1 MVEGWLMTGPA
12 ETMHPGKLSM
22 KNLFAMSSR
31 MLWRDWRGGE
41 LRILA
46 VALVIAVTSVTSVGF
61 FIDRVQ
67 QGMDQQASE
76 LIAADL
82 VVSSASPVAGERSD
96 RAETLG
102 LEIAE
107 TTGFR
112 SVIIAGDQPKLV
124 EAKAVSEDYPLR
136 GTLSVSDTLFGE
148 EYQVETVPAAG
159 EAWAEPKLFQE
170 LGLSPGDRVTLGEV
184 TLTLTQILT
193 YEPDRGGDFFSVAPR
208 LLFNIEDLAATG
220 LVQTGSLVRYH
231 LLLAGEPAR
240 IRDYAD
246 WLDRNPREG
255 ERLLTVEG
263 GRPELRN
270 ALERA
275 RSFLGLAALVSV
287 LLAGVA
293 VATAARRFSQR
304 HLDTS
309 AIMRSMGA
317 TQNRISLLF
326 FFEMLWLALLASTL
340 GSLLGYLTQI
350 VIAQIMDQLLIATLP
365 QPSLKPLLMG
375 YVTGIILLLGFAMP
389 PLLAL
394 KRVPPLRVLRKDIAG
409 TGASS
414 WFFTLGVLVTMGVLL
429 YWQTQDPE
437 LVVYMLSGI
446 VLTLLLLAACARLL
460 IAALNTIR
468 GSVGVAWRFGLANI
482 ARRPSG
488 SVMQIVAFGLG
499 LMVLLLLSTVRNDL
513 LDDWQRSLPEDAPN
527 HFLINIQSDQVD
539 GINNFFT
546 GQGVETRIY
555 PMVRA
560 RLAKINGRAVT
571 TDDYDSERAKHLL
584 TREFNLSW
592 SEELPA
598 ASHVIEGEWWSSGQ
612 NGQPLL
618 SLEEGIGK
626 SLRIGMHDSVTFDIN
641 GTEVPL
647 RVTSLRK
654 VDWDS
659 FNVNF
664 FTVLPPGL
672 LDQYPA
678 SWVTSIYLDPEQKG
692 ELGELVKAFP
702 NVTIIDVGALM
713 TRVRTIMDRVSLAVE
728 FIFLFT
734 LMAGVAVL
742 LAAIQSTQDERRYES
757 AILRTLGAQRGTL
770 MRGLVAEFVTLGAL
784 AGLLAGV
791 AATSLAWLFAEQVF
805 KFDYSFNPWIPL
817 VGIIAGVLIVGVS
830 GVLGTRRVLQQPP
843 LLTLRR
849 A

>member
-1 MVEGWLMTGPA
+1 MR
-12 ETMHPGKLSM
+12 
-22 KNLFAMSSR
+22 NLFAMSGR

-46 VALVIAVTSVTSVGF
+46 IALVIAVTSVTSVGF

-107 TTGFR
+107 TTSFR

-124 EAKAVSEDYPLR
+124 EAKAVSENYPLR

-148 EYQVETVPAAG
+148 EYQVESVPAAG

-208 LLFNIEDLAATG
+208 LLFNTEDLAATG

-231 LLLAGEPAR
+231 LLLAGEPSA
-240 IRDYAD
+240 IREYGA

-309 AIMRSMGA
+309 AIMRCMGA

-326 FFEMLWLALLASTL
+326 LLEMLWLALLASTL
-340 GSLLGYLTQI
+340 GSVLGYLTQI

-414 WFFTLGVLVTMGVLL
+414 WLFTLGVLVSMGVLL
-429 YWQTQDPE
+429 YWQTRDPE

-460 IAALNTIR
+460 IAALNSVR

-499 LMVLLLLSTVRNDL
+499 IMVLLLLSTVRNDL

-539 GINNFFT
+539 GINSFFA

-560 RLAKINGRAVT
+560 RLTKINGKAIS
-571 TDDYDSERAKHLL
+571 TDDYESERAKHLL

-592 SEELPA
+592 SEALPA
-598 ASHVIEGEWWSSGQ
+598 ASHVIEGQWWSSGQ

-647 RVTSLRK
+647 RVTNLRK

-672 LDQYPA
+672 LDRYPA

-805 KFDYSFNPWIPL
+805 KFDYSVNPWIPL
-817 VGIIAGVLIVGVS
+817 VGIVAGILIVGLS
-830 GVLGTRRVLQQPP
+830 GVL
-843 LLTLRR
+843 
-849 A
+849 

>member
-1 MVEGWLMTGPA
+1 MAEGWSMARQTEA
-12 ETMHPGKLSM
+12 MHPGKQSM
-22 KNLFAMSSR
+22 KNLFAMSTR

-46 VALVIAVTSVTSVGF
+46 IALVIAVTSVTSVGF

-82 VVSSASPVAGERSD
+82 VVSSASPVAGDRSD
-96 RAETLG
+96 RAEALG

-107 TTGFR
+107 TTSFR

-124 EAKAVSEDYPLR
+124 EAKAVSEHYPLR
-136 GTLSVSDTLFGE
+136 GALSISDALFGE
-148 EYQVETVPAAG
+148 EYQVETVPAPG

-184 TLTLTQILT
+184 TLTLTHILT

-208 LLFNIEDLAATG
+208 LLFNIGNLDATG
-220 LVQTGSLVRYH
+220 LVQTGSLIRYH
-231 LLLAGEPAR
+231 LLLGGEPAR

-309 AIMRSMGA
+309 AIMRCMGA
-317 TQNRISLLF
+317 TQNSISLLF
-326 FFEMLWLALLASTL
+326 LLEMLWLALLASTL
-340 GSLLGYLTQI
+340 GVLLGYFAQI
-350 VIAQIMDQLLIATLP
+350 VIAQIMDQLLITALP
-365 QPSLKPLLMG
+365 QPSLKPLLLG
-375 YVTGIILLLGFAMP
+375 YVTGIILLIGFAMP

-414 WFFTLGVLVTMGVLL
+414 WLFTLGVLVSMGVLL

-446 VLTLLLLAACARLL
+446 VLTLLLLAVCARLL
-460 IAALNTIR
+460 IASLNSIR

-499 LMVLLLLSTVRNDL
+499 IMVLLLLSTVRNDL
-513 LDDWQRSLPEDAPN
+513 LDDWQRWACPAEAAVERLDLPDDLVFPILLRADLPLPALPVVGGRAAEELLVGGGRAVLVNGGDGRVVGRPDPDLPELRSLDHVFPPLAAAVRGARRLDR
-527 HFLINIQSDQVD
+527 HRD
-539 GINNFFT
+539 GLTIAHDLELDH
-546 GQGVETRIY
+546 V
-555 PMVRA
+555 VRA
-560 RLAKINGRAVT
+560 RAA
-571 TDDYDSERAKHLL
+571 AP
-584 TREFNLSW
+584 
-592 SEELPA
+592 LPA
-598 ASHVIEGEWWSSGQ
+598 TA
-612 NGQPLL
+612 
-618 SLEEGIGK
+618 
-626 SLRIGMHDSVTFDIN
+626 
-641 GTEVPL
+641 
-647 RVTSLRK
+647 
-654 VDWDS
+654 
-659 FNVNF
+659 
-664 FTVLPPGL
+664 PP
-672 LDQYPA
+672 
-678 SWVTSIYLDPEQKG
+678 
-692 ELGELVKAFP
+692 
-702 NVTIIDVGALM
+702 
-713 TRVRTIMDRVSLAVE
+713 R
-728 FIFLFT
+728 
-734 LMAGVAVL
+734 
-742 LAAIQSTQDERRYES
+742 
-757 AILRTLGAQRGTL
+757 AQRG
-770 MRGLVAEFVTLGAL
+770 RG
-784 AGLLAGV
+784 
-791 AATSLAWLFAEQVF
+791 
-805 KFDYSFNPWIPL
+805 
-817 VGIIAGVLIVGVS
+817 
-830 GVLGTRRVLQQPP
+830 
-843 LLTLRR
+843 RR
-849 A
+849 APAGDSGSECSRSCRRRRAHERNRWSC

>member
-1 MVEGWLMTGPA
+1 M
-12 ETMHPGKLSM
+12 SM
-22 KNLFAMSSR
+22 KNLLAMSRR

-46 VALVIAVTSVTSVGF
+46 IALVIAVTSVTSVGF

-67 QGMDQQASE
+67 QGMDQQAAE

-82 VVSSASPVAGERSD
+82 VISSNGPVAGTRSER
-96 RAETLG
+96 AAALG
-102 LEIAE
+102 LEIAK
-107 TTGFR
+107 TTSFR
-112 SVIIAGDQPKLV
+112 SVIIAGEQPKLV
-124 EAKAVSEDYPLR
+124 EAKAVSEGYPLR
-136 GTLSVSDTLFGE
+136 GALSVSDTLFGE
-148 EYQVETVPAAG
+148 ERQVAAIPAQG

-170 LGLSPGDRVTLGEV
+170 LGLEPGDRVTLGSV
-184 TLTLTQILT
+184 TLTLTRILT

-208 LLFNIEDLAATG
+208 LLFNIGDLAATG
-220 LVQTGSLVRYH
+220 LVQTGSLVRHH
-231 LLLAGEPAR
+231 LLLAGEPGL
-240 IRDYAD
+240 IRDYAG
-246 WLDRNPREG
+246 WLEANPGEG

-263 GRPELRN
+263 GRPELRS

-275 RSFLGLAALVSV
+275 QSFLGLAALISV

-304 HLDTS
+304 HLDTG

-326 FFEMLWLALLASTL
+326 FFEMLWLALIASTL
-340 GSLLGYLTQI
+340 GSLLGYFTQL
-350 VIAQIMDQLLIATLP
+350 VIAQLMDQLLLTTLP
-365 QPSLKPLLMG
+365 PPSLKPLLLG
-375 YVTGIILLLGFAMP
+375 YATGIILLLGFAMP

-394 KRVPPLRVLRKDIAG
+394 KRVPPLRVLRKDVAG
-409 TGASS
+409 TGVSS
-414 WFFTLGVLVTMGVLL
+414 WLFTLGVLLSMGVLL
-429 YWQTQDPE
+429 YWQTQDLK

-446 VLTLLLLAACARLL
+446 FLTLLLLAACARLL
-460 IAALNTIR
+460 ISGLNTIR

-499 LMVLLLLSTVRNDL
+499 IMVLLLLSTVRNDL
-513 LDDWQRSLPEDAPN
+513 LDDWQGSLPEDAPN
-527 HFLINIQSDQVD
+527 HFLINIQSDQVEA
-539 GINNFFT
+539 INDFFT

-560 RLAKINGRAVT
+560 RLIKINGRAVS
-571 TDDYDSERAKHLL
+571 TDDYDGERAKHLL

-592 SEELPA
+592 SDALPA
-598 ASHVIEGEWWSSGQ
+598 ASHVTEGEWWNSEQ
-612 NGQPLL
+612 QGQPLL
-618 SLEEGIGK
+618 SLEEGIGE
-626 SLRIGMHDSVTFDIN
+626 SLRIGMQDSVTFDVN
-641 GTEVPL
+641 GSEVSL
-647 RVTSLRK
+647 RVVNLRK

-672 LDQYPA
+672 LDRYPA
-678 SWVTSIYLDPEQKG
+678 SWVTSIYLDSEQRG
-692 ELGELVKAFP
+692 RLGELVKAFP

-734 LMAGVAVL
+734 LMAGIAVL
-742 LAAIQSTQDERRYES
+742 LAAIQSTQDERRFES
-757 AILRTLGAQRGTL
+757 AILRTLGAQRGIL
-770 MRGLVAEFVTLGAL
+770 MRGLVAEFVTLGGL

-791 AATSLAWLFAEQVF
+791 TATALAWLFAEHVF
-805 KFDYSFNPWIPL
+805 QFDYSFNPWIPL
-817 VGIIAGVLIVGVS
+817 AGVVAGVLIVGVS
-830 GVLGTRRVLQQPP
+830 GVLGTRKVLQQPP

>member
-1 MVEGWLMTGPA
+1 MAAGWSMARPIEA
-12 ETMHPGKLSM
+12 MHPVRQSM
-22 KNLFAMSSR
+22 KNLFGMSSR

-46 VALVIAVTSVTSVGF
+46 IALVIAVTSVTSVGF

-82 VVSSASPVAGERSD
+82 VVSSASPVGVERSEM
-96 RAETLG
+96 AESLG

-107 TTGFR
+107 TTSFR
-112 SVIIAGDQPKLV
+112 SVIIAGEQPKLV
-124 EAKAVSEDYPLR
+124 EAKAVSENYPLR
-136 GTLSVSDTLFGE
+136 GTLSISDTLFGE
-148 EYQVETVPAAG
+148 EYQVETVPARG

-170 LGLSPGDRVTLGEV
+170 LGLSPGDRVTLGQV
-184 TLTLTQILT
+184 TLTLTEILT

-208 LLFNIEDLAATG
+208 LLFNIGDLAATG

-240 IRDYAD
+240 IRDYAG

-326 FFEMLWLALLASTL
+326 LLEMLWLALLASTL
-340 GSLLGYLTQI
+340 GSMLGYLTQI
-350 VIAQIMDQLLIATLP
+350 VIAQIMDQLLLATLP
-365 QPSLKPLLMG
+365 QPSFKPLLLG

-414 WFFTLGVLVTMGVLL
+414 WFFTLGVLVSMGVLL

-499 LMVLLLLSTVRNDL
+499 IMVLLLLSTVRNDL

-527 HFLINIQSDQVD
+527 HFLINIQSDQVE
-539 GINNFFT
+539 GINDFFA

-560 RLAKINGRAVT
+560 RLTAINSREIS
-571 TDDYDSERAKHLL
+571 TDDYESERAKHLL

-598 ASHVIEGEWWSSGQ
+598 ASHVIEGQWWSSEQ

-626 SLRIGMHDSVTFDIN
+626 SLRIGMGDSVTFDIN

-647 RVTSLRK
+647 RVTNLRK

-678 SWVTSIYLDPEQKG
+678 SWVTSIYLDRQQKG

-713 TRVRTIMDRVSLAVE
+713 TRVRSIMDRVSLAVE

-734 LMAGVAVL
+734 LMAGIAVL

-805 KFDYSFNPWIPL
+805 KFEYSFNPWIPL
-817 VGIIAGVLIVGVS
+817 VGIVAGILIVGLS
-830 GVLGTRRVLQQPP
+830 GVLGTRKVLQQPP

>member
-1 MVEGWLMTGPA
+1 MAGGWSMTRQA
-12 ETMHPGKLSM
+12 EAMHPGKQSM
-22 KNLFAMSSR
+22 KNLFAMSGR

-46 VALVIAVTSVTSVGF
+46 IALVIAVTSVTSVGF

-107 TTGFR
+107 TTSFR

-124 EAKAVSEDYPLR
+124 EAKAVSENYPLR
-136 GTLSVSDTLFGE
+136 GTLSISDTLFGE
-148 EYQVETVPAAG
+148 EYQVETVPAPG

-184 TLTLTQILT
+184 TLTLTHILT

-231 LLLAGEPAR
+231 LLLAGEPAQ

-309 AIMRSMGA
+309 AIMRCMGA

-326 FFEMLWLALLASTL
+326 LLEMLWLALLASTL
-340 GSLLGYLTQI
+340 GSVLGYLTQI

-365 QPSLKPLLMG
+365 QPSLKPLLLG

-414 WFFTLGVLVTMGVLL
+414 WFFTLGVLVSMGVLL
-429 YWQTQDPE
+429 YWQTRDPE

-460 IAALNTIR
+460 IAALNSVR

-499 LMVLLLLSTVRNDL
+499 IMVLLLLSTVRNDL

-539 GINNFFT
+539 GINSFFA

-560 RLAKINGRAVT
+560 RLTKINGRAVT
-571 TDDYDSERAKHLL
+571 TDDYDNERAKHLL

-592 SEELPA
+592 SEALPA
-598 ASHVIEGEWWSSGQ
+598 ASHVIEGQWWSSAQ

-647 RVTSLRK
+647 RVTNLRK

-672 LDQYPA
+672 LDRYPA

-817 VGIIAGVLIVGVS
+817 VGIVAGILIVGLS
-830 GVLGTRRVLQQPP
+830 GVLGTRKVLQQPP

>member
-1 MVEGWLMTGPA
+1 MA
-12 ETMHPGKLSM
+12 ESWSMARPTEAMHPGKQSM
-22 KNLFAMSSR
+22 KNLFAMSTR

-46 VALVIAVTSVTSVGF
+46 IALVIAVTSVTSVGF

-82 VVSSASPVAGERSD
+82 VVSSASPVAGDRSD
-96 RAETLG
+96 RAEALG

-107 TTGFR
+107 TTSFR

-124 EAKAVSEDYPLR
+124 EAKAVSEHYPLR
-136 GTLSVSDTLFGE
+136 GALSISDALFGE
-148 EYQVETVPAAG
+148 EYQVETVPAPG

-170 LGLSPGDRVTLGEV
+170 LGILPGDRVTLGEV
-184 TLTLTQILT
+184 TLTLTHILT

-220 LVQTGSLVRYH
+220 LVQTGSLIRYH
-231 LLLAGEPAR
+231 LLLGGEPAR

-309 AIMRSMGA
+309 AIMRCMGA
-317 TQNRISLLF
+317 TQNSISLLF
-326 FFEMLWLALLASTL
+326 LLEMLWLALLASTL
-340 GSLLGYLTQI
+340 GVLLGYFAQI
-350 VIAQIMDQLLIATLP
+350 VIAQIMDQLLLTALP
-365 QPSLKPLLMG
+365 QPSLKPLLLG

-414 WFFTLGVLVTMGVLL
+414 WLFTLGVLVSMGVLL

-446 VLTLLLLAACARLL
+446 VLTLLLLAVCARLL
-460 IAALNTIR
+460 IASLNSIR

-499 LMVLLLLSTVRNDL
+499 IMVLLLLSTVRNDL

-527 HFLINIQSDQVD
+527 HFLINIQNDQVE
-539 GINNFFT
+539 GINEFFA

-560 RLAKINGRAVT
+560 RLTKINGRAIS
-571 TDDYDSERAKHLL
+571 TDDYESERAKHLV

-592 SEELPA
+592 SGELPA
-598 ASHVIEGEWWSSGQ
+598 ASHVIEGQWWSSEQ

-618 SLEEGIGK
+618 SLEEGIGE
-626 SLRIGMHDSVTFDIN
+626 SLRIGMHDNVTFDIN

-647 RVTSLRK
+647 QVTNLRK

-678 SWVTSIYLDPEQKG
+678 SWVTSIYLDQQQKG
-692 ELGELVKAFP
+692 QLGELVKAYP

-734 LMAGVAVL
+734 LMAGIAVL

-784 AGLLAGV
+784 AGLLAGI

-817 VGIIAGVLIVGVS
+817 AGILAGILIVGLS
-830 GVLGTRRVLQQPP
+830 GVLGTRKVLQQPP

>member
-1 MVEGWLMTGPA
+1 MAGGWSMTGPA
-12 ETMHPGKLSM
+12 EAMHPGKQSM
-22 KNLFAMSSR
+22 KNLFAMSGR

-46 VALVIAVTSVTSVGF
+46 IALVIAVTSVTSVGF

-96 RAETLG
+96 RADTLG
-102 LEIAE
+102 LQIAE
-107 TTGFR
+107 TTSFR

-124 EAKAVSEDYPLR
+124 EAKAVSENYPLR

-148 EYQVETVPAAG
+148 EYQVESVPAAG

-309 AIMRSMGA
+309 AIMRCMGA

-326 FFEMLWLALLASTL
+326 LLEMLWLALLASTL
-340 GSLLGYLTQI
+340 GSVLGYLTQI

-414 WFFTLGVLVTMGVLL
+414 WFFTLGVLVSMGVLL
-429 YWQTQDPE
+429 YWQTRDPE

-460 IAALNTIR
+460 IAALNSVR

-499 LMVLLLLSTVRNDL
+499 IMVLLLLSTVRNDL

-539 GINNFFT
+539 GINSFFA

-560 RLAKINGRAVT
+560 RLTKINGRAVT
-571 TDDYDSERAKHLL
+571 TDDYDNERAKHLL

-592 SEELPA
+592 SEALPA
-598 ASHVIEGEWWSSGQ
+598 ASHVIEGQWWSSAQ

-647 RVTSLRK
+647 RVTNLRK

-672 LDQYPA
+672 LDRYPA

-817 VGIIAGVLIVGVS
+817 VGIVAGILIVGLS
-830 GVLGTRRVLQQPP
+830 GVLGTRKVLQQPP

>member
-1 MVEGWLMTGPA
+1 MAEDWSMTWPA
-12 ETMHPGKLSM
+12 DPMHPGEQPM
-22 KNLFAMSSR
+22 KNLLAMSRR

-46 VALVIAVTSVTSVGF
+46 IALVIAVTSVTSVGF

-82 VVSSASPVAGERSD
+82 VVSSASPVDGERSD

-107 TTGFR
+107 TTSFR
-112 SVIIAGDQPKLV
+112 SVIIAGEQPKLV
-124 EAKAVSEDYPLR
+124 EAKAVSENYPLR
-136 GTLSVSDTLFGE
+136 GTLSISNTLFGE
-148 EYQVETVPAAG
+148 EYQVETVPAPG

-170 LGLSPGDRVTLGEV
+170 LGLSPGDRVTLGQV
-184 TLTLTQILT
+184 TLTLRQILT

-208 LLFNIEDLAATG
+208 LLFNIDDLDATG

-231 LLLAGEPAR
+231 LLLAGEAAR

-263 GRPELRN
+263 GRPELRS

-275 RSFLGLAALVSV
+275 RSFLGLAALISV

-309 AIMRSMGA
+309 AIMRCMGA

-326 FFEMLWLALLASTL
+326 LFEMLWLALLASTL
-340 GSLLGYLTQI
+340 GSLLGYFTQI
-350 VIAQIMDQLLIATLP
+350 VIAQIMDQLLLTTLP
-365 QPSLKPLLMG
+365 QPSLKPLLLG

-414 WFFTLGVLVTMGVLL
+414 WFFTVGVLVSMGVLL

-437 LVVYMLSGI
+437 LVVYMLAGI

-460 IAALNTIR
+460 IASLNTIR

-499 LMVLLLLSTVRNDL
+499 IMVLLLLSTVRNDL

-527 HFLINIQSDQVD
+527 HFLINIQSDQVE
-539 GINNFFT
+539 GINDFFA
-546 GQGVETRIY
+546 GQGVETRLY

-560 RLAKINGRAVT
+560 RLTRINGRAIS
-571 TDDYDSERAKHLL
+571 TDDYESERAKHLL

-592 SEELPA
+592 SGELPT
-598 ASHVIEGEWWSSGQ
+598 ASHVIEGEWWGSEQ
-612 NGQPLL
+612 QGQPLL
-618 SLEEGIGK
+618 SLEEGIGE
-626 SLRIGMHDSVTFDIN
+626 SLRIGMHDTVTFDIN

-647 RVTSLRK
+647 RVTNLRK

-664 FTVLPPGL
+664 FTVSPPGL
-672 LDQYPA
+672 LEQYPA
-678 SWVTSIYLDPEQKG
+678 SWVTSIYLDRQQKAR
-692 ELGELVKAFP
+692 LGELVQAFP

-713 TRVRTIMDRVSLAVE
+713 TRVRTIMDKVSLAVE

-734 LMAGVAVL
+734 LMAGIAVL

-805 KFDYSFNPWIPL
+805 KFEYSFNPWIPL
-817 VGIIAGVLIVGVS
+817 VGILAGILIVGIS
-830 GVLGTRRVLQQPP
+830 GVLGTRKVLQQPP

>member
-1 MVEGWLMTGPA
+1 MAGGWSMTGPVEA
-12 ETMHPGKLSM
+12 MHPGKQSM
-22 KNLFAMSSR
+22 RNLFAMSGR

-46 VALVIAVTSVTSVGF
+46 IALVIAVTSVTSVGF

-107 TTGFR
+107 TTSFR

-124 EAKAVSEDYPLR
+124 EAKAVSENYPLR

-148 EYQVETVPAAG
+148 EYQVESVPAAG

-231 LLLAGEPAR
+231 LLLAGEPSA
-240 IRDYAD
+240 IREYGA

-309 AIMRSMGA
+309 AIMRCMGA

-326 FFEMLWLALLASTL
+326 LLEMLWLALLASTL
-340 GSLLGYLTQI
+340 GSVLGYLTQI

-414 WFFTLGVLVTMGVLL
+414 WLFTLGVLVSMGVLL
-429 YWQTQDPE
+429 YWQTRDPE

-460 IAALNTIR
+460 IAALNSVR

-499 LMVLLLLSTVRNDL
+499 IMVLLLLSTVRNDL

-539 GINNFFT
+539 GINSFFA

-560 RLAKINGRAVT
+560 RLTKINGRAVT
-571 TDDYDSERAKHLL
+571 TDDYDNERAKHLL

-592 SEELPA
+592 SEALPA
-598 ASHVIEGEWWSSGQ
+598 ASHVIEGQWWSSAQ

-647 RVTSLRK
+647 RVTNLRK

-672 LDQYPA
+672 LDRYPA

-817 VGIIAGVLIVGVS
+817 VGIVAGILIVGLS
-830 GVLGTRRVLQQPP
+830 GVLGTRKVLQQPP

>member
-1 MVEGWLMTGPA
+1 MAEGWSMTWPA
-12 ETMHPGKLSM
+12 DPMHPGEQPI
-22 KNLFAMSSR
+22 KNLFAMSRR

-46 VALVIAVTSVTSVGF
+46 IALVIAVTSVTSVGF

-102 LEIAE
+102 LDIAE
-107 TTGFR
+107 TTSFR
-112 SVIIAGDQPKLV
+112 SVIIAGEQPKLV
-124 EAKAVSEDYPLR
+124 EAKAVSENYPLR
-136 GTLSVSDTLFGE
+136 GTLSISNTLFGE
-148 EYQVETVPAAG
+148 EYQVETVPAPG

-170 LGLSPGDRVTLGEV
+170 LGLSPGDRVTLGQV
-184 TLTLTQILT
+184 ALTLTQILT

-208 LLFNIEDLAATG
+208 LLFNIDDLDATG

-231 LLLAGEPAR
+231 LLLAGEAAR

-263 GRPELRN
+263 GRPELRS

-275 RSFLGLAALVSV
+275 RSFLGLAALISV

-309 AIMRSMGA
+309 AIMRCMGA

-326 FFEMLWLALLASTL
+326 LFEMLWLALLASTL
-340 GSLLGYLTQI
+340 GSLLGYFTQI
-350 VIAQIMDQLLIATLP
+350 VIAQIMDQLLLTTLP
-365 QPSLKPLLMG
+365 QPSFKPLLLG

-414 WFFTLGVLVTMGVLL
+414 WFFTVGVLVSMGVLL
-429 YWQTQDPE
+429 YWQTQDPK
-437 LVVYMLSGI
+437 LVVYMLAGI

-460 IAALNTIR
+460 IASLNTIR

-499 LMVLLLLSTVRNDL
+499 IMVLLLLSTVRNDL
-513 LDDWQRSLPEDAPN
+513 LDDWQRSLPEEAPN
-527 HFLINIQSDQVD
+527 HFLINIQSDQVE
-539 GINNFFT
+539 GINDFFA
-546 GQGVETRIY
+546 GQGVETRLY

-560 RLAKINGRAVT
+560 RLTRINGRAIS
-571 TDDYDSERAKHLL
+571 TDDYESERAKHLL

-592 SEELPA
+592 SGELPT
-598 ASHVIEGEWWSSGQ
+598 ASHVIEGEWWSSEQ
-612 NGQPLL
+612 QGQPLL
-618 SLEEGIGK
+618 SLEEGIGE
-626 SLRIGMHDSVTFDIN
+626 SLRIGMHDTVTFDIN

-647 RVTSLRK
+647 RVTNLRK

-664 FTVLPPGL
+664 FTVSPPGL
-672 LDQYPA
+672 LEQYPA
-678 SWVTSIYLDPEQKG
+678 SWVTSIYLDRQQKAR
-692 ELGELVKAFP
+692 LGELVQAFP

-713 TRVRTIMDRVSLAVE
+713 TRVRTIMDKVSLAVE

-734 LMAGVAVL
+734 LMAGIAVL

-805 KFDYSFNPWIPL
+805 KFEYSFNPWIPL
-817 VGIIAGVLIVGVS
+817 VGILAGILIVGIS
-830 GVLGTRRVLQQPP
+830 GVLGTRKVLQQPP

>member
-1 MVEGWLMTGPA
+1 
-12 ETMHPGKLSM
+12 MHPEKLSM

-46 VALVIAVTSVTSVGF
+46 IALVIAVTSVTSVGF

-67 QGMDQQASE
+67 QGMNQQSSE

-82 VVSSASPVAGERSD
+82 VISSAQPVDDARREK
-96 RAETLG
+96 AESLG
-102 LEIAE
+102 LVTAE

-112 SVIIAGDQPKLV
+112 SVIIAREQPKLV
-124 EAKAVSEDYPLR
+124 EAKAVSEHYPLR
-136 GTLSVSDTLFGE
+136 GSLSISNTLLGE
-148 EYQVETVPAAG
+148 ERQVDTVPAPG

-170 LGLSPGDRVTLGEV
+170 LGLSPGDRVTLGAV

-208 LLFNIEDLAATG
+208 LLFNIADLAGTG
-220 LVQTGSLVRYH
+220 LIQTGSLVRYH
-231 LLLAGEPAR
+231 LLLAGEPAA
-240 IRDYAD
+240 IREYGA
-246 WLDRNPREG
+246 WLDRDPREE

-263 GRPELRN
+263 GRPELRS

-275 RSFLGLAALVSV
+275 RSFLGLAALISV

-309 AIMRSMGA
+309 AIMRCMGA
-317 TQNRISLLF
+317 TQSRISLLF
-326 FFEMLWLALLASTL
+326 LLEMLWLALLASTI
-340 GSLLGYLTQI
+340 GTLLGYFTQM
-350 VIAQIMDQLLIATLP
+350 VITQLMDQLLLTTLP
-365 QPSLKPLLMG
+365 QPSLKPLLLG
-375 YVTGIILLLGFAMP
+375 YVTGSILLLGFAMP

-394 KRVPPLRVLRKDIAG
+394 KRVPPLRVLRKDVAG

-414 WFFTLGVLVTMGVLL
+414 WLYTLGVLLSMGVLL
-429 YWQTQDPE
+429 YWQTQDPG

-446 VLTLLLLAACARLL
+446 FLALLLLAACARLL
-460 IAALNTIR
+460 VAALGTIR

-482 ARRPSG
+482 ARRPSA

-499 LMVLLLLSTVRNDL
+499 IMVLLLLSTVRNDL

-527 HFLINIQSDQVD
+527 HFLINIQSDQVE
-539 GINNFFT
+539 GINDFFT

-560 RLAKINGRAVT
+560 RLTKINGRAIS
-571 TDDYDSERAKHLL
+571 TDDYESERAKHLL

-592 SEELPA
+592 SDGLPA
-598 ASHVIEGEWWSSGQ
+598 ASHVIEGEWWDRTQ
-612 NGQPLL
+612 QGQPLL
-618 SLEEGIGK
+618 SLEEGIGE

-641 GTEVPL
+641 GTEVAL
-647 RVTSLRK
+647 TVTSLRK

-664 FTVLPPGL
+664 FTVSPPGVL
-672 LDQYPA
+672 ERYPA
-678 SWVTSIYLDPEQKG
+678 SWVTSIYLDREQKG
-692 ELGELVKAFP
+692 RLGELVKAFP

-713 TRVRTIMDRVSLAVE
+713 SRVRTIMDRVSLAVE

-791 AATSLAWLFAEQVF
+791 TATALAWLFAEQVF
-805 KFDYSFNPWIPL
+805 EFDYSFNPWIPL
-817 VGIIAGVLIVGVS
+817 AGVLAGALIVGVS
-830 GVLGTRRVLQQPP
+830 GVLGTRKVLQQPP

>member
-1 MVEGWLMTGPA
+1 MAEGWSMTGPA

-22 KNLFAMSSR
+22 KNLLAMSRR

-46 VALVIAVTSVTSVGF
+46 IALVIAVTSVTSVGF

-82 VVSSASPVAGERSD
+82 VVSSASPVAGERSV
-96 RAETLG
+96 RAKTLG

-107 TTGFR
+107 TTSFR

-124 EAKAVSEDYPLR
+124 EAKAVSRNYPLR

-148 EYQVETVPAAG
+148 EYRVETVPAAG

-231 LLLAGEPAR
+231 LLLAGELAS

-246 WLDRNPREG
+246 WLEREPREG

-326 FFEMLWLALLASTL
+326 LLEMLWLALLASTL

-460 IAALNTIR
+460 VAVLNTIR

-499 LMVLLLLSTVRNDL
+499 IMVLLLLSTVRNDL

-527 HFLINIQSDQVD
+527 HFLINIQSDQVE
-539 GINNFFT
+539 GINNFFA

-560 RLAKINGRAVT
+560 RLTKINGRAVT

-592 SEELPA
+592 SEALPA
-598 ASHVIEGEWWSSGQ
+598 ASHVIEGQWWSSGQ

-647 RVTSLRK
+647 RVTNLRK

-678 SWVTSIYLDPEQKG
+678 SWVTSIYLDREQKG

-817 VGIIAGVLIVGVS
+817 VGIIAGILIVGVS
-830 GVLGTRRVLQQPP
+830 GVLGTRKVLRQPP